1 MAQVYG
7 YVRVSSI
14 DQNEERQIVELSK
27 RNVLSKNIYIDK
39 QSGKS
44 FERPQYKKLVR
55 KLKQG
60 DLLYILSI
68 DRLGRNYLEIQ
79 EQWRILT
86 KEKGIDICVIDMPLL
101 DTRNGKDLM
110 GTFIA
115 DLVLQILSFVAQ
127 NGVYEVT
134 YKVTDSQ
141 GASYTTTIQVTVN
154 PKMETLN
161 EAPIITATDKTITV
175 GDTFDPKADVTAS
188 DKEDGDITANL
199 EVVKNEVDT
208 TKAGVY
214 EVTYKVTDS
223 QGASYTTTIQ
233 VTVNPKMETLNEAP
247 IITATD
253 KTITVGDTFDP
264 KADVTASD
272 KEDGDITANLEVVKN
287 EVDTTK
293 AGVYEVTYKATDSQ
307 GASYIKT
314 IKVTVKERKIST
326 PNTDK
331 EKKPNNGGDKI
342 NNTGNPKTGDQTN
355 VGLFTSLLVIS
366 ALGIAILAVFKKKKA
381 LEHK

>member
-1 MAQVYG
+1 MTYLTKNVYDVIKQRSLFG
-7 YVRVSSI
+7 F
-14 DQNEERQIVELSK
+14 EERKKEVNYMDAKVFGKFIMERRKQLGMTQAELA
-27 RNVLSKNIYIDK
+27 
-39 QSGKS
+39 
-44 FERPQYKKLVR
+44 
-55 KLKQG
+55 
-60 DLLYILSI
+60 
-68 DRLGRNYLEIQ
+68 
-79 EQWRILT
+79 
-86 KEKGIDICVIDMPLL
+86 EKI
-101 DTRNGKDLM
+101 N
-110 GTFIA
+110 
-115 DLVLQILSFVAQ
+115 
-127 NGVYEVT
+127 
-134 YKVTDSQ
+134 VTDKAVSRWERGVSQ
-141 GASYTTTIQVTVN
+141 
-154 PKMETLN
+154 
-161 EAPIITATDKTITV
+161 
-175 GDTFDPKADVTAS
+175 ADVTAS

-199 EVVKNEVDT
+199 EIVKNEVDT

-293 AGVYEVTYKATDSQ
+293 AGVYEVTYKVTDSQ

>member
-127 NGVYEVT
+127 NERENIR
-134 YKVTDSQ
+134 KRQAQ
-141 GASYTTTIQVTVN
+141 GIAV
-154 PKMETLN
+154 
-161 EAPIITATDKTITV
+161 A
-175 GDTFDPKADVTAS
+175 KAKGIKFGRPEIALPENFGELV
-188 DKEDGDITANL
+188 L
-199 EVVKNEVDT
+199 EC
-208 TKAGVY
+208 
-214 EVTYKVTDS
+214 
-223 QGASYTTTIQ
+223 
-233 VTVNPKMETLNEAP
+233 
-247 IITATD
+247 
-253 KTITVGDTFDP
+253 
-264 KADVTASD
+264 
-272 KEDGDITANLEVVKN
+272 
-287 EVDTTK
+287 
-293 AGVYEVTYKATDSQ
+293 
-307 GASYIKT
+307 
-314 IKVTVKERKIST
+314 
-326 PNTDK
+326 
-331 EKKPNNGGDKI
+331 EKKRLPLSE
-342 NNTGNPKTGDQTN
+342 
-355 VGLFTSLLVIS
+355 VLVVCKMS
-366 ALGIAILAVFKKKKA
+366 ESTFYR
-381 LEHK
+381 